1 MYASIKVWQ
10 ELEKTTQSS
19 ASLQLLEASMF
30 IAGDVFK
37 AKVNID
43 CWSRLRCLHNILIHS
58 NYTRTSHVRDLF
70 AFYLTP
76 NDRINNCFLPFGKLE
91 RVRYVL

>member
-1 MYASIKVWQ
+1 MVYVSIKVWQ
-10 ELEKTTQSS
+10 ELEKTTRSS

-43 CWSRLRCLHNILIHS
+43 CCLVFVVSVIFKSVLI
-58 NYTRTSHVRDLF
+58 TLKQ
-70 AFYLTP
+70 AMCEIYLLS
-76 NDRINNCFLPFGKLE
+76 I
-91 RVRYVL
+91 